1 MLLRGK
7 IWNQKGR
14 KMKHVILILILYTQL
29 AQAQDYNAFF
39 DASSTSEHSTIAAT
53 ISNTTV
59 PFTMIEGMMVVEA
72 YVNEVKGNFIID
84 TGAPTLV
91 LNEQPIN
98 SAQHNGR
105 GISEGL
111 ATDEISV
118 SAFSWSSIQKK
129 NLPAFKVD
137 ISHLEKV
144 SGTELAGIIGYDIL
158 KDISLF
164 VNYSSQTVQLRPTSQ
179 KPTRQ
184 PIAVIP
190 FTMQGHLP
198 VIKVKIGK
206 KRLHLAL
213 DTASE
218 SNILDQKFLKKI
230 DPKLIVAVRAGEMQG
245 VDQKIKQVTIA
256 TISGTNVKDRDLADM
271 NYLFTDL
278 SHLKAESHIYIDG
291 LLGYPFFKQ
300 GQISINYKERKL
312 YVYE

>member
-1 MLLRGK
+1 
-7 IWNQKGR
+7 
-14 KMKHVILILILYTQL
+14 MKQLFLILILFNQL

-39 DASSTSEHSTIAAT
+39 DATAKEENHTATTTITNT
-53 ISNTTV
+53 IV

-72 YVNEVKGNFIID
+72 FVNEVKGNFIID

-91 LNEQPIN
+91 LNEVPKNNKQ
-98 SAQHNGR
+98 NGR

-118 SAFSWSSIQKK
+118 RAFSWSSIQKK
-129 NLPAFKVD
+129 DLPAFKVD
-137 ISHLEKV
+137 ISHLEQV
-144 SGTELAGIIGYDIL
+144 SNTEIAGIIGYDIL
-158 KDISLF
+158 KDISLL
-164 VNYSSQTVQLRPTSQ
+164 VNYTSQTVQISPTNL
-179 KPTRQ
+179 KPNQQ
-184 PIAVIP
+184 PLATIP

-206 KRLHLAL
+206 KKLRLAL

-230 DPKLIVAVRAGEMQG
+230 APEQIIAIMEGEMQG
-245 VDQKIKQVTIA
+245 VDQKIKAVNIA
-256 TISGTNVKDRDLADM
+256 SISGTSVKGRNLADM

-278 SHLKAESHIYIDG
+278 SHLKSESNLYIDG

-300 GQISINYKERKL
+300 GQISINYQEKKL
-312 YVYE
+312 YIWDLEEIKNEYSE

>member
-1 MLLRGK
+1 
-7 IWNQKGR
+7 
-14 KMKHVILILILYTQL
+14 MKQVFLILMLFAQL

-39 DASSTSEHSTIAAT
+39 DVTSNSTYNKAAT
-53 ISNTTV
+53 TAANTTV
-59 PFTMIEGMMVVEA
+59 SFTMIEGMMLVEA
-72 YVNEVKGNFIID
+72 HVNNKKGNFIID

-91 LNEQPIN
+91 LNERPTDNRQ
-98 SAQHNGR
+98 QQGR
-105 GISEGL
+105 GISKDLVTE
-111 ATDEISV
+111 EV
-118 SAFSWSSIQKK
+118 NVEEFSWSSIQK
-129 NLPAFKVD
+129 NDLFAYKVD
-137 ISHLEKV
+137 ISHLEDV
-144 SGTELAGIIGYDIL
+144 SDTEIAGIIGYDIL

-164 VNYSSQTVQLRPTSQ
+164 VNYSSQTVQIRPNNQ
-179 KPTRQ
+179 KSSREPL
-184 PIAVIP
+184 AVIP

-206 KRLHLAL
+206 KKLHLAL

-230 DPKLIVAVRAGEMQG
+230 APEQIVRLMDGEIQG
-245 VDQKIKQVTIA
+245 VDQQIKAVNIA
-256 TISGTNVKDRDLADM
+256 TISGTSIKGKTLEDM

-278 SHLKAESHIYIDG
+278 SHLKSESNIYIDG

>member
-1 MLLRGK
+1 
-7 IWNQKGR
+7 
-14 KMKHVILILILYTQL
+14 MKQVFTFLILFSQL

-39 DASSTSEHSTIAAT
+39 DATAKGEHHTATTTITNT
-53 ISNTTV
+53 IV
-59 PFTMIEGMMVVEA
+59 PFTMIEGMMLVEA

-91 LNEQPIN
+91 LNEKPTD
-98 SAQHNGR
+98 SKQHNGR

-118 SAFSWSSIQKK
+118 RAFSWSSIQKK
-129 NLPAFKVD
+129 DLPAFKVD
-137 ISHLEKV
+137 ISHLEQV
-144 SGTELAGIIGYDIL
+144 SNTEIAGIIGYDIL

-164 VNYSSQTVQLRPTSQ
+164 VNYNNQTVQLRPTNHTTNQ
-179 KPTRQ
+179 R

-206 KRLHLAL
+206 KKLRLAL

-230 DPKLIVAVRAGEMQG
+230 APNQIIAVRDGEMQG
-245 VDQKIKQVTIA
+245 VDQKIKAVTIA
-256 TISGTNVKDRDLADM
+256 TISGTSVKEKNLADM

-278 SHLKAESHIYIDG
+278 SHLKSESNLYIDG

-300 GQISINYKERKL
+300 GQISINYQERKL
-312 YVYE
+312 YIWDLEEIKNEYSE